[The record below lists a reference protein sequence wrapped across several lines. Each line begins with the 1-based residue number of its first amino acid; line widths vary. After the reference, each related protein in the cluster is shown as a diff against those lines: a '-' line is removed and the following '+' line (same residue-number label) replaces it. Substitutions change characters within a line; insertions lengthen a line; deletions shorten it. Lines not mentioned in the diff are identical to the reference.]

1 MTFMVAKPMQKDG
14 IASTSLE
21 RSVHVRDQK
30 EVLCICDRMRQDNER
45 GYDTEQ
51 LNVKVFTNERAYPP
65 SRGGGKR
72 IS

>member
-1 MTFMVAKPMQKDG
+1 M
-14 IASTSLE
+14 
-21 RSVHVRDQK
+21 RDQK
-30 EVLCICDRMRQDNER
+30 EVLCIMRQGNER

-51 LNVKVFTNERAYPP
+51 LNVQDFTNERAYPP